1 MDFHVFEEFSNNY
14 EIRKLKKGEQIE
26 SFDCGD
32 ADLNDFILHE
42 APLYRKVLLA
52 VTYIIVP
59 KNATNTNNVMAFF
72 SLSNDTVSI
81 TNFTNKTE
89 FNRFRK
95 HRFVNEKRLKVYPA
109 VKIGRLGINKTI
121 QGKGFG
127 SFLLEFIKTYFIEDN
142 KTGCRFVTVDA
153 YANAVPFYLR
163 NDFAPLTTEDT
174 DSPTRLLYFDL
185 GDIIED
191 LSD

>member
-1 MDFHVFEEFSNNY
+1 MDFKVFEEFSNSY

-32 ADLNDFILHE
+32 DDLNDFILNE
-42 APLYRKVLLA
+42 APVYRKSLLA

-59 KNATNTNNVMAFF
+59 KNTTDTNNVMAFF
-72 SLSNDTVSI
+72 SLSNDTISI
-81 TNFTNKTE
+81 TNFTSKTE

-95 HRFVNEKRLKVYPA
+95 HRFANEKRLKVYPA
-109 VKIGRLGINKTI
+109 VKIGRLGINKPI
-121 QGKGFG
+121 QGKGIG
-127 SFLLEFIKTYFIEDN
+127 SFLLEFIKTYFLEDN

-153 YANAVPFYLR
+153 YANAVSFYLK
-163 NDFAPLTTEDT
+163 NDFAPLTAEDV

-185 GDIIED
+185 GDIAED
-191 LSD
+191 LTD